1 MRTLEQIDITQP
13 IDKEEFCMIF
23 ESQLP
28 LNEMEKKKLRD
39 EYFSMYA
46 LFVTNGVNPAM
57 SFEATKNVFLSQET
71 QIKERICSPENSLNG

>member
-1 MRTLEQIDITQP
+1 
-13 IDKEEFCMIF
+13 MIF

-28 LNEMEKKKLRD
+28 LTDAEKAKLRN

-46 LFVTNGVNPAM
+46 LFITNEVPPAA

-71 QIKERICSPENSLNG
+71 QIKERNGHKIP

>member
-1 MRTLEQIDITQP
+1 MRTVEQIDITQP

-28 LNEMEKKKLRD
+28 LNQIEKRKLRE
-39 EYFSMYA
+39 EYFPLYA
-46 LFVTNGVNPAM
+46 MFITQAGVPAAM

-71 QIKERICSPENSLNG
+71 QIKERI